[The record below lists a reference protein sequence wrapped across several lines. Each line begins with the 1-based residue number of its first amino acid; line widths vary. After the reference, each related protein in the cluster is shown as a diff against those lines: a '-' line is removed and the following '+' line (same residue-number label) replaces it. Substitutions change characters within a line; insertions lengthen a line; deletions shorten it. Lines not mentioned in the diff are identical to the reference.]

1 MDVGWRVEVGKYEE
15 LKGDFQVPELVH
27 WKLSNAIIIF
37 SFYNMGKVMADV
49 QDILLESSEIVEL

>member
-1 MDVGWRVEVGKYEE
+1 MDVGLRVEVGKYEE

-37 SFYNMGKVMADV
+37 SFYMRKVR
-49 QDILLESSEIVEL
+49 

>member
-1 MDVGWRVEVGKYEE
+1 MAGGWRVEVGKDAE

-37 SFYNMGKVMADV
+37 SLDVMEGDV
-49 QDILLESSEIVEL
+49 QDILFESSEIVEL